1 MNLKIFFSFMLLS
14 LPFPSF
20 SQFFEDV
27 TELSGINHSHIA
39 PNLMGGGVGII
50 DYNNDGFEDIYFTG
64 GVYEDELFKNNGD
77 GSFTKA
83 GVSAGIF
90 DATRIVQT
98 TGVTIGDFD
107 NDGWEDILVCT
118 EPGEN
123 NILFRNTSDGRFEN
137 ISIPAGLLDKS
148 WSMGAS
154 FADFNLDGLLDI
166 YIINYINESKTILND
181 NGEVVGFDHDCFPN
195 SLYINNGDNTFT
207 EKASLYGV
215 DSKGCALAV
224 TITDINGDAK
234 PDIYIANDFGEWV
247 LPNQLFQNE
256 FPSNTFL
263 ENGAA
268 LSLNVELYGMGISS
282 GDINHD
288 GLLDYYITNLGK
300 NALLKQTPGGIFED
314 IADYANVGN
323 EKVGAYNS
331 TSWGT
336 QIFDINHDGSEDLY
350 VANGYIGAASF
361 LQTTLEDPNKLFIS
375 DGLGKFVDES
385 ISTEMDDI
393 AISRGSA
400 IFDYDNDGDMDLVVV
415 NISSVSSSPSNIRL
429 YENVIGNQKNWL
441 KIKLKGKESNLQGY
455 GAMTY
460 CYSEGEVFV
469 EEIFGGGSYASKSSS
484 IAHFGFDAISMLDSV
499 IVVWPGGKKQK
510 IFNLLT
516 NQFIQIS
523 EDDVSYGVIGC
534 MDINNVNFNQSAT
547 INSGCFINNTTTSL
561 SQDLISNKVYFYPN
575 PVISNF
581 KIVGEIDFPIKVEVL
596 NSYGRLEK
604 SIPFYGKQNTVDIS
618 DLANGVYF
626 LRLNSTI
633 VKYLIKVD

>member
-1 MNLKIFFSFMLLS
+1 MNLNTFFSLVLLALS
-14 LPFPSF
+14 FPGF

-77 GSFTKA
+77 RTFTKV

-123 NILFRNTSDGRFEN
+123 NILFRNTSDGGFEN
-137 ISIPAGLLDKS
+137 ISIAAGLLDKS
-148 WSMGAS
+148 WSMGAA

-166 YIINYINESKTILND
+166 YIINYIDDAKTILND
-181 NGEVVGFDHDCFPN
+181 DGEVVGFAHDCFPN
-195 SLYINNGDNTFT
+195 MLYINNGDNTFT

-215 DSKGCALAV
+215 DSKGCGLAV

-234 PDIYIANDFGEWV
+234 PDIYIANDFGQWIV
-247 LPNQLFQNE
+247 PNQLFQND
-256 FPSNTFL
+256 FPSNNFV

-268 LSLNVELYGMGISS
+268 LNLNVELYGMGISS

-300 NALLKQTPGGIFED
+300 NALLKQTSGGTFED
-314 IADYANVGN
+314 ITDYANVGN
-323 EKVGAYNS
+323 EKVGTYNS

-336 QIFDINHDGSEDLY
+336 QIFDVNHDGNEDLY

-361 LQTTLEDPNKLFIS
+361 LQTTLEDPNKLFIN

-385 ISTEMDDI
+385 ISAGMADESV
-393 AISRGSA
+393 SRGSA
-400 IFDYDNDGDMDLVVV
+400 IFDYDNDGDMDLVTV
-415 NISSVSSSPSNIRL
+415 NSSNVSTSQSNIRL

-441 KIKLKGKESNLQGY
+441 KVRLKGKEANIQGY
-455 GAMTY
+455 GAMIY

-469 EEIFGGGSYASKSSS
+469 KEIFGGGSYASKSSS
-484 IAHFGFDAISMLDSV
+484 FAHFGLNGISILDSV
-499 IVVWPGGKKQK
+499 LVLWPGGKKQK
-510 IFNLLT
+510 NYNILT
-516 NQFIQIS
+516 NQFIQIG
-523 EDDVSYGVIGC
+523 EDDAGYDVLGC
-534 MDINNVNFNQSAT
+534 MDINNVNYDQSAT
-547 INSGCFINNTTTSL
+547 INSGCFTSNTITSL
-561 SQDLISNKVYFYPN
+561 TQDFITKEVHFYPN
-575 PVISNF
+575 PVINNF
-581 KIVGEIDFPIKVEVL
+581 KIIGEIDFPIKVEVL

-604 SIPFYGKQNTVDIS
+604 SIPFYNKQNTVDIS
-618 DLANGVYF
+618 DLSTGVYF
-626 LRLNSTI
+626 LRLNSRI